1 MKRILAL
8 LCFAC
13 SLPAHVRLPAL
24 ISDHMLLQRD
34 APLRIWG
41 WADPGEQVTVTLLGQ
56 SPSTTASAEGR
67 WEVFF
72 TPVHVQATPT
82 TITIKGKNEI
92 TIQDVLVG
100 EVWVGSGQSNMG
112 WTVKNSNNSEAE
124 IAAAQYPQIRIFK
137 VALKTSETPLDDVE
151 GKWEL
156 CSPESIPG
164 FSAVGYF
171 FSRELH
177 KHMKV
182 PFGFIQ
188 SAWGGTP
195 VQAWTRLNLMESDS
209 SMHWV
214 LANWRDVL
222 AKYPA
227 AKERY
232 DKALT
237 EWEAKKQGNRP
248 AAPLGPGH
256 PHTPG
261 GLYNAMIVPLLPYA
275 IRGAIWYQGES
286 NAGNKFAD
294 QYRHQFVSMIR
305 DWRTQWGAG
314 DFPFLFVQLANWA
327 PGNAIGWPLVQEA
340 QDKTLDLSNT
350 GMAVITD
357 IGEERDIHPK
367 NKQDVGARLALA
379 ARHVA
384 YGESLVHS
392 GPRYRQISG
401 EGSALRVWL
410 DHTGRGLVAKG
421 GGDLRGF
428 VIAGKDRQFVPGQ
441 ARIDGKTVVVSSPSV
456 AEPAAVRYNW
466 ASFPDGNLFNGDG
479 LPASLFR
486 SDTWDT
492 ATMPSSKK

>member
-1 MKRILAL
+1 MKRILFL
-8 LCFAC
+8 LSLCTAVFAD
-13 SLPAHVRLPAL
+13 VRLPAL
-24 ISDHMLLQRD
+24 IGDHMLLQRD
-34 APLRIWG
+34 VPLRIWG
-41 WADPGEQVTVTLLGQ
+41 WADPGEQVSVTLLGQ
-56 SPSTTASAEGR
+56 TSTAAATPEGK
-67 WEVFF
+67 WEVYF
-72 TPVHVQATPT
+72 TPVTAQSSPT
-82 TITIKGKNEI
+82 TIAIKGKNQI

-100 EVWVGSGQSNMG
+100 EVWVGSGQSNMQ
-112 WTVKNSNNSEAE
+112 WTVKNSTNAAAE
-124 IAAAQYPQIRIFK
+124 IAAANYPQMRIFQ

-151 GKWEL
+151 GKWEV
-156 CSPESIPG
+156 CSPEMIPEV
-164 FSAVGYF
+164 SAVGYF

-177 KHMKV
+177 KHLKV
-182 PFGFIQ
+182 PVGFIR

-195 VQAWTRLNLMESDS
+195 VQAWTRLSLIEADP

-214 LANWRDVL
+214 LSNWRDIL

-232 DKALT
+232 DKALA
-237 EWEAKKQGNRP
+237 EWEAKKQGPRP

-256 PHTPG
+256 SHTPG

-294 QYRHQFVSMIR
+294 QYRHQHVSMIR
-305 DWRTQWGAG
+305 DWRANWGLG
-314 DFPFLFVQLANWA
+314 DFPFLFVQLANFA
-327 PGNAIGWPLVQEA
+327 PGNAVGWPTVQEA
-340 QDKTLDLSNT
+340 QDKTLDLKRT

-357 IGEERDIHPK
+357 IGEEKDIHPK

-384 YGESLVHS
+384 YGESLVYS
-392 GPRYRQISG
+392 GPRYRQVTR
-401 EGSALRVWL
+401 EGPALRVWL
-410 DHTGRGLVAKG
+410 DHSGRGLTAKG

-428 VIAGKDRQFVPGQ
+428 VIAGADKKFVP
-441 ARIDGKTVVVSSPSV
+441 AKALIDGKTVVVSSPDV
-456 AEPAAVRYNW
+456 PNPVAVRYNW

-486 SDTWDT
+486 TDVWTD
-492 ATMPSSKK
+492 AVMPSSK